1 MKNSKGKMIYTPQ
14 RHIPLGEAI
23 KMKDGAY
30 AIRVKRPRENEYD
43 TIPVTDI
50 LAEVV
55 KATETGV

>member
-1 MKNSKGKMIYTPQ
+1 MIYTPQ

-30 AIRVKRPRENEYD
+30 AIRVKRPSENEYD